1 MVNQTSLL
9 VGYLFKP
16 PFPLNNQKLDEL
28 FYQMFLIIM
37 ARLNMTFTL
46 IKPQYGLW
54 GVMDNKTMTWDGL
67 MGDLVTNKVD
77 VVLNSLAQTEE
88 RESVVDFSLP
98 IYIYRP
104 VFARC

>member
-1 MVNQTSLL
+1 M
-9 VGYLFKP
+9 GYLTKP
-16 PFPLNNQKLDEL
+16 PFTLNNQKLDEL
-28 FYQMFLIIM
+28 FYQIFLIIM
-37 ARLNMTFTL
+37 AKLNITFTL

-54 GVMDNKTMTWDGL
+54 GVMDNQTMTWDGL
-67 MGDLVTNKVD
+67 MGDLVTKKVD

-104 VFARC
+104 VFARWYRI